1 MKSPQFAYRAPR
13 SIKEA
18 VDALVEAD
26 GMGKI
31 LAGGQ
36 SLVPTMN
43 FRLARPDMLIDI
55 NRISELDYAKPEGG
69 KLRIGA
75 LTRHAAFERPFFE
88 GTLARLMADVVQHM
102 AHVPIRTRGT
112 FTGSLAHA
120 DPASEWC
127 LVACTLDAEMVAHGP
142 DGERVIPASDY
153 FVTTLTT
160 ALAENELLVEAR
172 LPLLD
177 ETWKHGFSEFNRR
190 AGDFALSMSLV
201 ALKVENGRIVKA
213 NIGIGGVE
221 DKPVRASNAE
231 AYLVGKT
238 GDAAD
243 RVEAARIAS
252 EDVQPMDDM
261 HAPADYRR
269 DLTKAMVRRALER
282 ALAR

>member
-1 MKSPQFAYRAPR
+1 MKAPLFAYRAPR
-13 SIKEA
+13 SIQEA
-18 VDALVEAD
+18 VAAIAEAD

-43 FRLARPDMLIDI
+43 FRLARPEMLIDI
-55 NRISELDYAKPEGG
+55 NRISELDYAKPDGG

-88 GTLARLMADVVQHM
+88 GPLARLLADVVQHI

-127 LVACTLDAEMVAHGP
+127 LVARTLDAEMVAHGP
-142 DGERVIPASDY
+142 GGERIISAADY

-177 ETWKHGFSEFNRR
+177 ESWTHGFCEFNRR

-201 ALKVENGRIVKA
+201 ALKIANGRIEKA

-221 DKPVRASNAE
+221 DKPVRATKAE
-231 AYLVGKT
+231 AFLLGKS
-238 GDAAD
+238 GDAAE

-252 EDVQPMDDM
+252 EEIDPMDDM